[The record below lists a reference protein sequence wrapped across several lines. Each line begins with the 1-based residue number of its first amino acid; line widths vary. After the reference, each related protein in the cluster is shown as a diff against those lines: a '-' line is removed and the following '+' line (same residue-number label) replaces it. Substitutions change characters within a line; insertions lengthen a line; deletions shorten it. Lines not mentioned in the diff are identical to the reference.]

1 MKAFAMCESIVLR
14 NGKERIEKRYFI
26 TSLTDVEKV
35 AKGIR
40 SHWETRK
47 QSSLMFRYVIF

>member
-1 MKAFAMCESIVLR
+1 MEKYESIVIR
-14 NGKERIEKRYFI
+14 NGEEKVEKRYFI

-47 QSSLMFRYVIF
+47 QSSLVFGCIIF

>member
-1 MKAFAMCESIVLR
+1 MEKYESIVIR
-14 NGKERIEKRYFI
+14 NGEEKVEKRYFI
-26 TSLTDVEKV
+26 TSLTDVKKV

-47 QSSLMFRYVIF
+47 QSSLVFGCIIF

>member
-1 MKAFAMCESIVLR
+1 MCESIVIR
-14 NGKERIEKRYFI
+14 NGKGRVEKRYFI
-26 TSLTDVEKV
+26 TGLTDVEKV

-47 QSSLMFRYVIF
+47 QSLLVFGCIIF

>member
-1 MKAFAMCESIVLR
+1 MKAFVMRESIVIR
-14 NGKERIEKRYFI
+14 NGKERVEKSYFI

-47 QSSLMFRYVIF
+47 QSSLVFGCIIF